1 MNRERSAFAT
11 FVYVIIGLLALI
23 IVFQIICAVIRV
35 VSWLASLI
43 LSGVLLLVIIYLI
56 YLLAKWAAKSIQ

>member
-1 MNRERSAFAT
+1 MNRERSALAT

-23 IVFQIICAVIRV
+23 IVFQMICAVIRW

-56 YLLAKWAAKSIQ
+56 YLLAKWAAKNIR